1 MTRTETIVDITR
13 QLAALDEAGL
23 TQVADIV

>member
-1 MTRTETIVDITR
+1 MTRIETIVDITR
-13 QLAALDEAGL
+13 QLAALDEEGL